1 MSEHSASARSH
12 VLLVVVAVVGGPSPF
27 ESPVDFVGVRVPP
40 FAHAVLESGEQ
51 HDRDR
56 VRGGRGDG
64 ADHDL
69 RVDGDERGLR
79 RNRTG
84 DDLHRVCIGARHETD
99 RSTLCA
105 RDHAYR
111 EVIRPIET

>member
-1 MSEHSASARSH
+1 MLIAVRRS
-12 VLLVVVAVVGGPSPF
+12 VGLVVAIAVVGRPSAF

-51 HDRDR
+51 DDRDR

-64 ADHDL
+64 SDHDL
-69 RVDGDERGLR
+69 RVGGDERGLR
-79 RNRTG
+79 RNWTG

-99 RSTLCA
+99 RSTVCA
-105 RDHAYR
+105 RDHAYKK
-111 EVIRPIET
+111 VIGLIEI